1 MFLKHSRR
9 RIKYHRAVDIGSRRS
24 TGSFLHLFWQLR
36 LRLLICYMR
45 LQSSLA
51 SESLIL
57 APPNLLNWIFLQ
69 ELDSKPQLSTP
80 AGSDS
85 FLHLFW
91 LRRTKIGYSRQG
103 FEAAAANWRHLQE
116 ATVEPAPLLSR
127 MSKVFMLS
135 GFLILGAVLT
145 DFFLFGGGT
154 AAGAAGCLGTGACCA
169 AGRYICA

>member
-57 APPNLLNWIFLQ
+57 APPNLLDWIFLQ

-91 LRRTKIGYSRQG
+91 Q
-103 FEAAAANWRHLQE
+103 
-116 ATVEPAPLLSR
+116 LSFDP
-127 MSKVFMLS
+127 M
-135 GFLILGAVLT
+135 
-145 DFFLFGGGT
+145 
-154 AAGAAGCLGTGACCA
+154 
-169 AGRYICA
+169 